1 MLNVKFVKFFKMKHQ
16 NPTKNLKSVGVTKNE
31 HPNNLT

>member
-16 NPTKNLKSVGVTKNE
+16 NTTKNLSAGVTKNE